1 MTTARSWYRW
11 KDDSLELRVKAQTQ
25 CREEGVADVAGDALR
40 VRVNA
45 PPVAG
50 KANKRLLAVLADAFG
65 VAKSRVQL
73 VHGARSR
80 QKWIRI
86 ERPERVP
93 ELLKPLLSTSNKVEK
108 RREAV

>member
-1 MTTARSWYRW
+1 MTSTPQQWYRW
-11 KDDSLELRVKAQTQ
+11 NGTSLELRIQAQTQ
-25 CREEGVADVAGDALR
+25 SRNEGLGDIVGGALR

-45 PPVAG
+45 APVEG

-80 QKWIRI
+80 CKWIRI
-86 ERPERVP
+86 DQPERVP
-93 ELLKPLLSTSNKVEK
+93 EALKTTLHRFSG
-108 RREAV
+108 